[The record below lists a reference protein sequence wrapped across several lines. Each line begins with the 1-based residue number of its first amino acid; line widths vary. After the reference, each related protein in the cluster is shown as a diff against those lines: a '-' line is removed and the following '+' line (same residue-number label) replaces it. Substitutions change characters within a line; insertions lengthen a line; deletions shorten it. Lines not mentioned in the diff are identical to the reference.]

1 MMMKVMLMKIVVCVS
16 DEVLNS
22 QHYKHSQSTE
32 ASDQYAN
39 TLQIIYLK
47 TSLSHRPIIK
57 KIITEVR
64 TSIYLSISLPSD
76 STSNT
81 HIFILFIICKC
92 ELVNDNCNWNA
103 SENSEDSH
111 PYF

>member
-39 TLQIIYLK
+39 ELILYLNELLNEDCSFLCFIALASLHDSLCVRGGQEGDKKLINNNNKEYNTQIL
-47 TSLSHRPIIK
+47 
-57 KIITEVR
+57 
-64 TSIYLSISLPSD
+64 
-76 STSNT
+76 
-81 HIFILFIICKC
+81 
-92 ELVNDNCNWNA
+92 
-103 SENSEDSH
+103 
-111 PYF
+111 

>member
-1 MMMKVMLMKIVVCVS
+1 MNWYQTCAPQTLSKRCESPDEDDDEGHVDEDCCVCVS

-47 TSLSHRPIIK
+47 TGAH
-57 KIITEVR
+57 
-64 TSIYLSISLPSD
+64 
-76 STSNT
+76 
-81 HIFILFIICKC
+81 
-92 ELVNDNCNWNA
+92 
-103 SENSEDSH
+103 
-111 PYF
+111 